1 MMGKLFQQLPFVLM
15 GIPIIFTYIFYKFT
29 YFLSKNKWKAI
40 HLSTQTTAIFYIVAV
55 TLIIHN
61 LFQLNVIS
69 YMLIFH
75 IIVLAIL
82 LIIQWKTKIEV
93 ILLDGLKTLLRLSF
107 LIFFATY
114 ICLSF
119 YMLFDIIYQNYMG

>member
-75 IIVLAIL
+75 IIVLEII
-82 LIIQWKTKIEV
+82 LIIYWYTIIDV
-93 ILLDGLKTLLRLSF
+93 NLYDRL
-107 LIFFATY
+107 
-114 ICLSF
+114 
-119 YMLFDIIYQNYMG
+119 